1 MIRIFYIFFKIT
13 LRLHLCKLY
22 GFKIKE
28 IFIFIAL
35 FVEHSATLS
44 ADITSVLKSKVTE

>member
-1 MIRIFYIFFKIT
+1 MVS
-13 LRLHLCKLY
+13 KL
-22 GFKIKE
+22 IKE

-44 ADITSVLKSKVTE
+44 ADITSVLKSKVTG